1 MDQQYWLYNSCYWPP
16 KCLED
21 GWVWLQS
28 LGSRRYGSRCWIWWV
43 KGISASF
50 RGRRYCGTLQ
60 AWTWKSWYPLG
71 LNKFWQGGSQY
82 GWTICN
88 YGQTGHRLIGWTAPS
103 HLKPTQKK
111 KNSKCAAAWT
121 FPSSVSQEETSTILR
136 GISIP
141 SLRTLFTYDYESPT
155 WWFKSFASWTSSLL
169 ASPLSP
175 LVAAPTSASP
185 FFCHS
190 A

>member
-111 KNSKCAAAWT
+111 KKFKMCCCLDIPFIS
-121 FPSSVSQEETSTILR
+121 FPRRNFNNITRNKHSLTTHFIYVRLR
-136 GISIP
+136 VTNLMIQV
-141 SLRTLFTYDYESPT
+141 L
-155 WWFKSFASWTSSLL
+155 
-169 ASPLSP
+169 
-175 LVAAPTSASP
+175 
-185 FFCHS
+185 C
-190 A
+190 